1 MIDILLSTY
10 NGEKYLGEQLD
21 SILAQSY
28 KDWHLI
34 VRDDGSTDT
43 TRAVLTSYSQK
54 YPEKIEI
61 LPDHENIGCLRSFER
76 LMQASEAPYCC
87 FADQDDVWLTD
98 KLHHALN
105 EMQKAERQVP
115 ADTPLVV
122 AADLEVVDEDLR
134 LLDESFWHY
143 VRLNPDLLQTPERLA
158 TCNYVTGCAMLFNR
172 AALRVSLPFPPEA
185 FMHDAVVALCT
196 LHHGGIILRSPY
208 RDVRYRQHGTNVL
221 GAVPVRYNV
230 RYVRTKIC
238 SLGAVLRRQRTNY
251 RQAHALI
258 GIGPLRFMY
267 NRIHYLLKR

>member
-10 NGEKYLGEQLD
+10 NGERYLGQQLD

-28 KDWHLI
+28 SDWHLL
-34 VRDDGSTDT
+34 VRDDGSTDDT
-43 TRAVLTSYSQK
+43 LSILASYSRQ
-54 YPEKIEI
+54 YPEKIRI

-76 LMQASEAPYCC
+76 LMQLSEAPYCC
-87 FADQDDVWLTD
+87 FADQDDVWLSD
-98 KLHHALN
+98 KLRHAMN
-105 EMQKAERQVP
+105 RMQEAERQAS
-115 ADTPLVV
+115 ADIPLVI
-122 AADLEVVDEDLR
+122 AADLTVVDENLG

-143 VRLNPDLLQTPERLA
+143 VRLNPDLLQTPAQLA

-196 LHHGGIILRSPY
+196 LHRGGAVLRSPY
-208 RDVRYRQHGTNVL
+208 RDVLYRQHGTNVL
-221 GAVPVRYNV
+221 GAVPVRYNI
-230 RYVRTKIC
+230 RYVWTKIC
-238 SLGAVLRRQRTNY
+238 SLGAVLSRQRTNY

-267 NRIHYLLKR
+267 NRIRYLLKR